1 MLIEAEV
8 SPCTVES
15 IRGLLQSLY
24 TRIPLKLWMVTTV
37 RGDVWKIIY
46 AHDNGYDVAEGGEL
60 SWRES
65 LCCRMMQGDGPQFAT
80 CVEDCAA
87 YVDAPIR
94 AQMPI
99 KAYIGVPLLDD
110 HNHLIGTLCGI
121 DPEPE
126 VVGIRSGEALV
137 RQTAALVSR
146 LLVMEMQIA
155 AQRSL
160 ALKWSDAAHRD
171 GLTGLLN
178 RRGWDGVINDTASHP
193 TREIQGIIIID
204 LNDLKTVNDSQGHG
218 AGDELIQRTA
228 DALTVSMRGQDVV
241 ARLGGD
247 EFGILLSC
255 DSVAMV
261 DVVLARIEK
270 ELVAAGVSAST
281 GFATVPPADSLAEA
295 FVVADEMMFLR
306 KRAARK

>member
-8 SPCTVES
+8 SPYTVES

-65 LCCRMMQGDGPQFAT
+65 LCCRMMQGVGPQFAT

-178 RRGWDGVINDTASHP
+178 RRGC
-193 TREIQGIIIID
+193 D
-204 LNDLKTVNDSQGHG
+204 LNDLKTVNDSSGHA

-261 DVVLARIEK
+261 DAVLARIEK

-281 GFATVPPADSLAEA
+281 GFATVPPAASLEA
-295 FVVADEMMFLR
+295 AFAAADEMMFFR